1 MSDRPP
7 AEKEHA
13 FSSENDQLYDQ
24 DDQRPDTHSTDTM
37 DEDVGVHHSLHP
49 YSDDVDSS
57 NVQQS
62 QAVDDDPHRDDQK
75 YDDEEDDNLESS
87 GEQHPISPQVGD
99 VDDES
104 RINDDDETRLLS
116 STAAAPSAAP
126 ATLAAT
132 STLTIALRRSSRD
145 THPPLPL
152 NLVSGGMICPL
163 SRQEAIREFNKDN
176 AHRGMV
182 YNNTSYGN
190 NACKQCGGAIGAH
203 KMKDRPTIQVPMRQF
218 YSVAASSHQ
227 SSTSN
232 VPPVTHSY
240 ASIHAQQSK
249 HKSLSKRIRQLK
261 RSQLRTAAIAR
272 SNLDPSLTLSTLSL
286 TPAAPAAPLMPTS
299 HATPT
304 PSPP

>member
-62 QAVDDDPHRDDQK
+62 QAVDDDPHRDDHK

-87 GEQHPISPQVGD
+87 GEQHPTSPQVGD

-132 STLTIALRRSSRD
+132 STRDELGYPFRQPLRALRALVSTDAVVLTVLRRTCDTRD
-145 THPPLPL
+145 TKSLPNFL
-152 NLVSGGMICPL
+152 HLFQFVFRCFLSCFVLSFTRFNHTQVLFISVTCIIHSFLIYIDACSMYVTISCMIC
-163 SRQEAIREFNKDN
+163 
-176 AHRGMV
+176 V
-182 YNNTSYGN
+182 Y
-190 NACKQCGGAIGAH
+190 
-203 KMKDRPTIQVPMRQF
+203 F
-218 YSVAASSHQ
+218 E
-227 SSTSN
+227 
-232 VPPVTHSY
+232 
-240 ASIHAQQSK
+240 
-249 HKSLSKRIRQLK
+249 
-261 RSQLRTAAIAR
+261 
-272 SNLDPSLTLSTLSL
+272 
-286 TPAAPAAPLMPTS
+286 
-299 HATPT
+299 
-304 PSPP
+304 